1 MDLPGKD
8 KDGPEE
14 AKEGPE
20 KAKKGVEKALD
31 PGGAAEFSYRRI
43 RRHTILLTL
52 TVSLAPLVIMTV
64 INYFQYQQA
73 LTAERIHP
81 TSLILSNST
90 RSLEFFLAERI
101 SALRLV
107 VHDRPKRDLCDPHH
121 LDRSLR
127 NINTSFGGFVDL
139 GLIGKSGRQ
148 CGYVGPYD
156 LSGKDYAGQ
165 DWFREVSLRG
175 EYVSDVFMGYRGV
188 PHFVIAVRHDHDDGD
203 FHVLRATV
211 GAEALTRHAVS
222 LDLKASSDAFIIN
235 RQGVL
240 QTSSRFHGDL
250 LEKCGIQVPPIR
262 DESQVVEHSGPEGD
276 YLLGY
281 AYVQKSPFI
290 VMMVKRQDDLLT
302 NWLALRGDLIGFLVT
317 SIVLIIIVVIWS
329 STLMVNRIRRADMR
343 RAEFV
348 HNIEYTSKMASIG
361 RLAAGVAHEINNPL
375 AIISEK
381 AGLMKD
387 LVSMT
392 EDFPK
397 RDRFLKN
404 IDAISKSVNRCSAI
418 THRLLGFAKRMDV
431 KLETIDLEE
440 LLKEV
445 LSFLGKEAAYRN
457 ITIDFH
463 VDEEIPSID
472 SDRGQLQQVFLNI
485 INNAVAAVDKDGR
498 IDIWIQKT
506 RDDRVQVRI
515 KDDGHGISNE
525 NLKKIFE
532 PFFTTKKEYGTGLGL
547 SITYGIVQKLG
558 GNIEVESEVGKGTT
572 FTITLP
578 LQVTKF

>member
-1 MDLPGKD
+1 MESTADD
-8 KDGPEE
+8 KKKVE
-14 AKEGPE
+14 AGPE
-20 KAKKGVEKALD
+20 KEEEPETQG
-31 PGGAAEFSYRRI
+31 EFSYRRI
-43 RRHTILLTL
+43 WRHTVLLTL
-52 TVSLAPLVIMTV
+52 MVSLAPLVIMTV
-64 INYFQYQQA
+64 INYYQYQKA
-73 LTAERIHP
+73 LTAEMIHP
-81 TSLILSNST
+81 TSLILSNSK
-90 RSLEFFLAERI
+90 RSLEFFLAERL

-107 VHDRPKRDLCDPHH
+107 VHDRSLGSLCDR
-121 LDRSLR
+121 DRLEDSLR
-127 NINTSFGGFVDL
+127 NVNTSFGGFVDL
-139 GLIGKSGRQ
+139 GLIQKDGRQ
-148 CGYVGPYD
+148 CGYVGPYE
-156 LSGKDYAGQ
+156 LAGKDYKGQ

-188 PHFVIAVRHDHDDGD
+188 PHFVIAVRHDDDDGN

-211 GAEALTRHAVS
+211 GADTLSHHSIS
-222 LDLKASSDAFIIN
+222 LDLKPTSDAFIIN
-235 RQGVL
+235 RDGIL
-240 QTSSRFHGDL
+240 QTPSNFNGEFLHKS
-250 LEKCGIQVPPIR
+250 KIPVPPFR
-262 DESQVVEHSGPEGD
+262 SESQVVEQHDAAGNP
-276 YLLGY
+276 YVLGY
-281 AYVQKSPFI
+281 AYVERSPFI

-302 NWLALRGDLIGFLVT
+302 SWLALRGDLLGFLLT
-317 SIVLIIIVVIWS
+317 SVVLIMIVVFWS

-375 AIISEK
+375 AIINEK

-387 LVSMT
+387 LVGMT
-392 EDFPK
+392 EDFPHK
-397 RDRFLKN
+397 ERFLKT
-404 IDAISKSVNRCSAI
+404 IAAITKSVDRCSAI

-457 ITIDFH
+457 IQIDFH
-463 VDEEIPSID
+463 VDEEIPSIE

-485 INNAVAAVDKDGR
+485 INNAVAAVDKDGH
-498 IDIWIQKT
+498 IDIWIEKR
-506 RDDRVQVRI
+506 RDGQVRVRI
-515 KDDGHGISNE
+515 KDDGHGISRE

-558 GNIEVESEVGKGTT
+558 GNIEVESEVGKGTS
-572 FTITLP
+572 FIITLP
-578 LQVTKF
+578 IQVTKF